1 MGQNSNRSET
11 REEKL
16 SGYAKQ
22 VLNTRDISDFNFQIS
37 TGAKIR
43 GEMGVEK
50 GNQFIRDI
58 QKYR

>member
-1 MGQNSNRSET
+1 MGSNSNRGKT
-11 REEKL
+11 REERL

-22 VLNTRDISDFNFQIS
+22 VLNTRDTSDFNFQIS

-43 GEMGVEK
+43 GEMGVER
-50 GNQFIRDI
+50 GNQFISDM